1 MSWIE
6 SPNVLQCNTDR
17 WRHSKDIETQNH
29 KQCSDNTTKR
39 MYWNFFTRNMAS
51 CTMTIL
57 HQMSLKRR
65 QKATVNTHSH
75 SDCGCLHYYLLPFSI
90 VDWVAVRTM
99 EVTKGSDKNDDMQI
113 VCIVNIV
120 TTYATWQTQQSCCT
134 NLIKFKSCYRWL
146 TNVLTKMNRVFML
159 YLQSQ
164 LKTCAK
170 SNMLDDL
177 QS

>member
-1 MSWIE
+1 MCYSAIQTDGDTRKT
-6 SPNVLQCNTDR
+6 SKHKTTSSAVITPPNVCTGISSQEI
-17 WRHSKDIETQNH
+17 WRHAQWQYYTRCYWK
-29 KQCSDNTTKR
+29 KAKR
-39 MYWNFFTRNMAS
+39 NS
-51 CTMTIL
+51 
-57 HQMSLKRR
+57 
-65 QKATVNTHSH
+65 NTHSH